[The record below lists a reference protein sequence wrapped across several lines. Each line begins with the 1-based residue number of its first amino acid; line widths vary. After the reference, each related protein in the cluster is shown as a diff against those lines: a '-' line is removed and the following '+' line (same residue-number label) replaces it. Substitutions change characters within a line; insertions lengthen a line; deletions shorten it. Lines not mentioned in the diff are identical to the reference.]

1 MLITSAPIVIPVNTA
16 NVPTEAV
23 AAETAQRP
31 KIPQPPSASEGSRS
45 KNSTEF
51 NEQPKSALPLDSNS
65 EQNQTVEEKDGSQ
78 QQQNGQSSNQQQND
92 EQQEAEE
99 LAQIQKLR
107 NRDREVRAHEQ
118 AHAAVGGALAGAPN
132 YNFTTGPDGKRYAI
146 SGDVSIDISKVPN
159 DPEATIR
166 KLEQV
171 QRAALAPTNPS
182 SQDVRVAAQAAAS
195 ENQARAELNVQRLQE
210 AQEQKEAR
218 SEKLSE
224 NSPTEEAASETRL
237 TSNGDSPNTSL
248 QADVSNLNVSAG
260 LNTVNLNSPAETS
273 PTQLDSNSSNNINSS
288 DNDPLSLN
296 PVQARR
302 QAAQLNQ
309 RIAGSGA
316 LDVNENPSRSFR
328 V

>member
-16 NVPTEAV
+16 NVPTESV
-23 AAETAQRP
+23 AAEAAQRP

-51 NEQPKSALPLDSNS
+51 NEQPKSTLPLDNS
-65 EQNQTVEEKDGSQ
+65 SDQNQTVEDKNGSQ
-78 QQQNGQSSNQQQND
+78 QQNSQSSNQQQS
-92 EQQEAEE
+92 EQQLEAEE
-99 LAQIQKLR
+99 LAQVQKLR
-107 NRDREVRAHEQ
+107 NRDREVKAHEQ
-118 AHAAVGGALAGAPN
+118 AHASVGGTLAGAPN
-132 YNFTTGPDGKRYAI
+132 LNYTTGPDGKRYAV

-171 QRAALAPTNPS
+171 QRAALAPANPS
-182 SQDVRVAAQAAAS
+182 AQDAKVAAVAAAAI
-195 ENQARAELNVQRLQE
+195 NQARAELNVERLEQAEQE
-210 AQEQKEAR
+210 KQAR
-218 SEKLSE
+218 SEALEETQNFSE
-224 NSPTEEAASETRL
+224 PNEINSQLLASDVDRSSAIDDV
-237 TSNGDSPNTSL
+237 TSNNQS
-248 QADVSNLNVSAG
+248 QAV
-260 LNTVNLNSPAETS
+260 LNSNA
-273 PTQLDSNSSNNINSS
+273 QAADL
-288 DNDPLSLN
+288 LGLN

>member
-23 AAETAQRP
+23 AAEAAQRP

-51 NEQPKSALPLDSNS
+51 NEQPKGSLPLDANG
-65 EQNQTVEEKDGSQ
+65 EQNPSIEEKESSQ
-78 QQQNGQSSNQQQND
+78 QQQNGQSSNQSNSE
-92 EQQEAEE
+92 EQLEAEE

-118 AHAAVGGALAGAPN
+118 AHASVGGVLAGAPN
-132 YNFTTGPDGKRYAI
+132 LNFTTGPDGNRYAV
-146 SGDVSIDISKVPN
+146 SGDVSIDISKVAN

-171 QRAALAPTNPS
+171 QRAALAPANPS

-218 SEKLSE
+218 SERLSE
-224 NSPTEEAASETRL
+224 NTDLKSSTDGSEKLASDNAS
-237 TSNGDSPNTSL
+237 SN
-248 QADVSNLNVSAG
+248 SNLN
-260 LNTVNLNSPAETS
+260 TEQTNLNSVADADIAKLSSAS
-273 PTQLDSNSSNNINSS
+273 PDAFRGNSNANQLN
-288 DNDPLSLN
+288 LN

-316 LDVNENPSRSFR
+316 LDVVENPSRSFR

>member
-1 MLITSAPIVIPVNTA
+1 MLITAAPIVIPVNTA

-23 AAETAQRP
+23 AAEAAQRP

-45 KNSTEF
+45 KNSTDF
-51 NEQPKSALPLDSNS
+51 NEQPKSSQLLDASVD
-65 EQNQTVEEKDGSQ
+65 QNQTVEEKGSSE
-78 QQQNGQSSNQQQND
+78 QQQNGQPSNQSSNQSNGD
-92 EQQEAEE
+92 EQLEAEE
-99 LAQIQKLR
+99 AEEAAQIQKLR

-118 AHAAVGGALAGAPN
+118 AHASVGGVLAGAPN
-132 YNFTTGPDGKRYAI
+132 LNFTTGPDGKRYAV

-171 QRAALAPTNPS
+171 QRAALAPANPS
-182 SQDVRVAAQAAAS
+182 SQDVRVASQASAS
-195 ENQARAELNVQRLQE
+195 ENQARAELNVKRLQE
-210 AQEQKEAR
+210 AQEQKVTD
-218 SEKLSE
+218 SERVSGNSE
-224 NSPTEEAASETRL
+224 QESGSDSQEFASIRES
-237 TSNGDSPNTSL
+237 SN
-248 QADVSNLNVSAG
+248 
-260 LNTVNLNSPAETS
+260 VNLSSEQINLRASVKPGIVNLSSTDSGLAAETS
-273 PTQLDSNSSNNINSS
+273 NSNQLN
-288 DNDPLSLN
+288 LN

-309 RIAGSGA
+309 RIVGSGA